1 MSQHLNIASN
11 CPTHTIH
18 PAQKLNEDNIG
29 TLQLASH
36 RNFVKAAKDP
46 QKTSS
51 LTSPNEEPSTQGS
64 VADSV
69 PESNKRCTTSAE
81 SFDNDNESE
90 SQATEDQLNLKRKKM
105 ASM

>member
-1 MSQHLNIASN
+1 MSQHLNMASN
-11 CPTHTIH
+11 HPTRTIH

-36 RNFVKAAKDP
+36 RNFVKAAKE
-46 QKTSS
+46 TSS

-69 PESNKRCTTSAE
+69 PESDAQHQQNHLTTTMS
-81 SFDNDNESE
+81 
-90 SQATEDQLNLKRKKM
+90 LNHRRLKIN
-105 ASM
+105 